1 MRMALERMGVFVVL
15 KDGPTA
21 IFFTICTIVLHLWL
35 TAFLLADARP
45 GLSTRQRLQL
55 QVDDRLRE
63 TQWVLTVVIPGIMN
77 AAVYICFA
85 ARCVGLMSGMVWTA
99 LLVGL
104 FVVVAAGLYWFAR
117 MREQYDMMRRWEVI
131 VLLVTCWL
139 IAAYFPLEGLL
150 RKAVPSL
157 HVLVMRA
164 ADLGLMVALRHVV
177 RSWLAAWLDEPRQKS
192 KKAAVDAVVDM
203 NRGFLTTINGGVAKI
218 HGNQQ
223 ELELRAGELQQQSAQ
238 FAKQTAQWLQAVE
251 KFNATYQ
258 ELGDVEQWTKGVEQE
273 LQAVATSLEY
283 VSSIVRKEQ

>member
-1 MRMALERMGVFVVL
+1 MPSFSPSPMNFVRAQRWDLGAGLYLPPPSSAGPYLRKTIRCTSLHCAYLAAVRTVFLLTYLLGMRMALERMGVFVVL

-77 AAVYICFA
+77 AAVYLCFA

-177 RSWLAAWLDEPRQKS
+177 RSWLAAWLDEPR
-192 KKAAVDAVVDM
+192 
-203 NRGFLTTINGGVAKI
+203 R
-218 HGNQQ
+218 
-223 ELELRAGELQQQSAQ
+223 E
-238 FAKQTAQWLQAVE
+238 
-251 KFNATYQ
+251 
-258 ELGDVEQWTKGVEQE
+258 
-273 LQAVATSLEY
+273 
-283 VSSIVRKEQ
+283 